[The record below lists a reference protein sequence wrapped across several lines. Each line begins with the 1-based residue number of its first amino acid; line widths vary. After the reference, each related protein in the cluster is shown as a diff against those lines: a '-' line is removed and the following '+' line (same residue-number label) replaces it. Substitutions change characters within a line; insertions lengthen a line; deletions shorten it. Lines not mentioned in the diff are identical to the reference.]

1 MTVSKKTIHDPDLAK
16 VEEALKRAG
25 QTARKIARDTGTPL
39 VLYKNGQ
46 IVLETVEDEKPQAA
60 NE

>member
-1 MTVSKKTIHDPDLAK
+1 MTIPKKTINDPDLAK

-25 QTARKIARDTGTPL
+25 QTARKTARDTGTPL

-46 IVLETVEDEKPQAA
+46 IVLENAEEEKDR
-60 NE
+60 

>member
-25 QTARKIARDTGTPL
+25 QAARKIARDTGTPL
-39 VLYKNGQ
+39 VIYKNGQ
-46 IVLETVEDEKPQAA
+46 IVLENVDEEKSQAA

>member
-1 MTVSKKTIHDPDLAK
+1 MTETNKTIQDPDLAK
-16 VEEALKRAG
+16 VEEALKRAA

-39 VLYKNGQ
+39 VIYEDGQ
-46 IVLETVEDEKPQAA
+46 IVLETIEEEQNKVA